1 MVIPADLAAFLR
13 SRAPKSSKPAPTP
26 VKSVQINGGGR
37 NPAQQRSGAPASAGT
52 SRPVAPSLAPEPVR
66 TVQIGGG
73 GRAPN
78 QTLEQYRAEKAAT
91 QPASSPSSP
100 PPPAPPPSPPPS
112 DSAPASAPAATPA
125 DTTNPLQ
132 GEVDALRQELADFQ
146 QRLQDDRRAGVY
158 RELESYLQAIGLGS
172 LMQTDS
178 NGNPTGWLWEQ
189 VKSGVTSSASLEI
202 ALRQT
207 PEFQQRFGI
216 ILEQQRR
223 AAAGENVYV
232 MTPAEVLAYE
242 VDVSQAFR
250 TAGLP
255 TSFYDTPGEL
265 HQYLSNNLSGEDVVG
280 RIETAFNY
288 VVTAPPEVRAKFEE
302 FYGVGQGD
310 IALATYILDPDIA
323 VRELEKAGRTAYAAG
338 VAERYDIQ
346 LARQQAERIAETPLT
361 NVGISEGLQQIAAQ
375 APLFAESVG
384 EAVDLTAEETGVA
397 AVFEGSG
404 EARTALERRLAQRQA
419 VNRATV
425 GGAITTS
432 AGVVGL
438 GIGN

>member
-1 MVIPADLAAFLR
+1 MVLPPDLVQFLR
-13 SRAPKSSKPAPTP
+13 SRAPARAST
-26 VKSVQINGGGR
+26 GGGR
-37 NPAQQRSGAPASAGT
+37 NPAQEAAGAPATAGV
-52 SRPVAPSLAPEPVR
+52 RVPQAPTPTR

-73 GRAPN
+73 AVEGPFRVGI
-78 QTLEQYRAEKAAT
+78 T
-91 QPASSPSSP
+91 QPVVTPTP
-100 PPPAPPPSPPPS
+100 PPTPEPPAPQPAA
-112 DSAPASAPAATPA
+112 APAAAPAATPA
-125 DTTNPLQ
+125 DTSDPLQ
-132 GEVDALRQELADFQ
+132 AEVDALRQQLADFQ
-146 QRLQDDRRAGVY
+146 ETLRDDRRANVY
-158 RELESYLQAIGLGS
+158 RELEAYLQAIGLGS
-172 LMQTDS
+172 LMQTDA

-189 VKSGVTSSASLEI
+189 VKTGVTSSAALEI
-202 ALRQT
+202 ALRET

-255 TSFYDTPGEL
+255 TSFYDTPAEL
-265 HQYLSNNLSGEDVVG
+265 HQYLVAGLSGEDVVS

-310 IALATYILDPDIA
+310 IALATYILDPNVA
-323 VRELEKAGRTAYAAG
+323 VNELEKAGRTAYAAG
-338 VAERYDIQ
+338 VAERYDIR

-361 NVGISEGLQQIAAQ
+361 EAGISEGLQQVAAQ
-375 APLFAESVG
+375 SPLFAESVG
-384 EAVDLTAEETGVA
+384 EAVDLTAEETGIA

-404 EARTALERRLAQRQA
+404 EARTALERRLTARQA
-419 VNRATV
+419 INRATV
-425 GGAITTS
+425 GGAITTA
-432 AGVVGL
+432 AGVTGL
-438 GIGN
+438 ERG